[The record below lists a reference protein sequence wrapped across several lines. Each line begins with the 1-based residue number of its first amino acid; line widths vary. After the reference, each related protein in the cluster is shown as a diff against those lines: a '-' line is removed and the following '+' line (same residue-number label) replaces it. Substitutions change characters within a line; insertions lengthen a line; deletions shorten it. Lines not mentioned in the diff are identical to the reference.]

1 MMFSFDGMISR
12 FINAG
17 GFAFILICFILPFI
31 SVKCNNTTLVT
42 IKGYDMVF
50 GKKNYLGVSD
60 NPFGQKDDNN
70 TTETIEPGMETTP
83 DAPAEKEDDDQHLKP
98 SPLMIVLM
106 LLAVT
111 GIIVAFAARASHT
124 GVAGLVLSGL
134 FLLVLLIFVISMNS
148 KANGESSELMGI
160 IRIGYEIGFWLMLV
174 TSLLL
179 IGYNLFEILNA
190 LQKAKL
196 STFQQE

>member
-1 MMFSFDGMISR
+1 MISR

-31 SVKCNNTTLVT
+31 SIKCNTTTLVT

-70 TTETIEPGMETTP
+70 TTETIKPGTEITP
-83 DAPAEKEDDDQHLKP
+83 DTSAEKEDDDRNLEP
-98 SPLMIVLM
+98 SPFMIVLL
-106 LLAVT
+106 LLAVA
-111 GIIVAFAARASHT
+111 GIIVAFAARASQT
-124 GVAGLVLSGL
+124 GVAGLILSGM
-134 FLLVLLIFVISMNS
+134 FLLALLVFVISMNS
-148 KANGESSELMGI
+148 EADKESSVMFGI

-179 IGYNLFEILNA
+179 VGYNLFDILNTRKRIKTA
-190 LQKAKL
+190 TLR
-196 STFQQE
+196 